1 MKNMLIPFKGDGRLW
16 GRWKNLIRRKWWPLA
31 PIPLFVLVAGSLT
44 IFVSPQWEATATVP
58 IGVVVPNGAE
68 QASGFGVQ
76 ASRRV
81 RLNAFKSIVLESLG
95 EPLDESSP
103 GVELYRSSLRIRVLP
118 NTGLMAITIR
128 AYSPEDAKRFAEAT
142 AAVLREIHS
151 ESAVRTAHRQR
162 QDLAMP
168 KGEGAQKIFVAT
180 DLRGEAVEE
189 VRVLEAIALGNLSD
203 ERAHKNAPF
212 ARIAVTENPVTPEI
226 PLILIVAGFLG
237 LIFGLITAFLVGSNR
252 PSEKSA

>member
-44 IFVSPQWEATATVP
+44 IFLSPQWEATATVP

-142 AAVLREIHS
+142 AAALREIRS
-151 ESAVRTAHRQR
+151 ESAVRTTHRQR
-162 QDLAMP
+162 RNLAMP
-168 KGEGAQKIFVAT
+168 KAEGVQKMLVAA
-180 DLRGEAVEE
+180 DLRREATEE
-189 VRVLEAIALGNLSD
+189 VRVLESIALTNLSD
-203 ERAHKNAPF
+203 QK
-212 ARIAVTENPVTPEI
+212 ARQTPSFPGISVTKNPVTPKMS
-226 PLILIVAGFLG
+226 LILIIAGLLG
-237 LIFGLITAFLVGSNR
+237 LIFGLIAAFLVGSNR
-252 PSEKSA
+252 PSEISA